1 MNTKELFETN
11 NDFHNYIL
19 KYIRTSGK
27 TIEQALREK
36 TVKDVAQYYISEENK
51 EIDDGK

>member
-1 MNTKELFETN
+1 MDLKELFDTN
-11 NDFHNYIL
+11 EDFHNYIL
-19 KYIRTSGK
+19 RYIRANGK

-36 TVKDVAQYYISEENK
+36 TVKDVAKYYISESKK

>member
-1 MNTKELFETN
+1 MDTKKLFETN
-11 NDFHNYIL
+11 EDFKNYIL
-19 KYIRTSGK
+19 RYIRSSGK

-36 TVKDVAQYYISEENK
+36 TVRNVAQYYISEEKK